1 MQEFFKDKD
10 GNPLEK
16 GVLYDLPPLS
26 WPLSFQSYEY
36 RQEGDFKNPE
46 AVFWDFRGT
55 PHYFNKKRVEVV
67 AAKTSPEKAR
77 EYLNSAK
84 SLTEWLSIKESKLA
98 QSKAKC
104 RVRVLEERDEGP
116 LGRHPFKKDDG
127 FVHPNK
133 KY

>member
-1 MQEFFKDKD
+1 MQEPFKDKD

-46 AVFWDFRGT
+46 AVFWDFKGF

-67 AAKTSPEKAR
+67 AAKTTLLGVKKYIS
-77 EYLNSAK
+77 SAK
-84 SLTEWLSIKESKLA
+84 SLLEWLSIKESKIA

-116 LGRHPFKKDDG
+116 LGPHPFKKDDG
-127 FVHPNK
+127 FVHPHK
-133 KY
+133 RY